1 MSLQRIQKR
10 KIKQIVYSWWTVSIL
25 LVLAFLFATNAWDG
39 YKKYSESHRNVAG
52 LAERLESIKNR
63 EDELQ
68 AKISYL
74 NSERGLEEEIRDKFN
89 VAKEG
94 EEVIVIV
101 GPEIGKI
108 DDTKK
113 EESLVK
119 GLWSRFLD
127 TFK

>member
-25 LVLAFLFATNAWDG
+25 LFLAFLFTTNAWDG

-63 EDELQ
+63 EGELQ